1 MHKNLNISL
10 ALLAA
15 MVLLLHCK
23 TPVEN
28 PEVKISGTYAVP
40 ENFPAWVHDAVFYQ
54 IYPQT
59 FYDTDGDG
67 IGDLNGI
74 IRKLDYIKSLGVDAV
89 WLNPFFESPF
99 CDAGYD
105 VSDYYKV
112 APRYGTNDD
121 ARMLFDEAHKRG
133 LKIIIDYV
141 ISYTSI
147 EHPWFKASAR
157 QDTNRYTN
165 WYIWNDN
172 TWMNPPEDYKDAF
185 VKGYGRRNGQFMRNF
200 YWCQPALN
208 FGFAKPEQPWMLPTH
223 HPDILAMR
231 EELKNVLRF
240 WMDMGADG
248 FRADMA
254 GALVKNANIKG
265 NDQFFNVRDEA
276 TKEFWREIR
285 HLLMK
290 EYPDAFMIAEWSF
303 PKDALDSLFHADF
316 FHWFEGYNDLFQKE
330 SWRILNGYSEG
341 NSFFDKEG
349 KGNIAHFLKSY
360 LDQYEATKG
369 KGYITLPLG
378 NHDNARLG
386 NNRSDDDLEIIYAF
400 ALTMPGIPFIYYGN
414 EIGMRQLGTDWP
426 QVEGAYRP
434 RNGARTPMQWA
445 PGKNLGFSGAAPEN
459 LYLPVD
465 PAGDAPT
472 VSEQESDP
480 ASLLNRTRK
489 LIALRHSEPALE
501 AYAEFVPLFAK
512 ENSYP
517 FVYARAKDKDVVLI
531 MLNPAAAACD
541 AEFAFPAD
549 YRELQLLAG
558 KELKISREGN
568 RLKVHMPGQHY
579 AIYKIR

>member
-360 LDQYEATKG
+360 FDQYEATKG

-512 ENSYP
+512 ENTYP